1 MLPWLLVYQFAIA
14 FLLSKPLLLK
24 HGINWCGALLWIL
37 SASAPCGFFPLT
49 DSVLSVLFSDAV
61 DSLHFAAVWILLMT
75 PGYQLSV
82 TPLSS

>member
-1 MLPWLLVYQFAIA
+1 MSNVALLCTPCKRVQASDWRAGGLF
-14 FLLSKPLLLK
+14 P
-24 HGINWCGALLWIL
+24 LLWIL
-37 SASAPCGFFPLT
+37 STSEPCGFFPLA

-61 DSLHFAAVWILLMT
+61 DSLHVAAVWILLMT

>member
-61 DSLHFAAVWILLMT
+61 DSLISQPSGFF
-75 PGYQLSV
+75 S
-82 TPLSS
+82 